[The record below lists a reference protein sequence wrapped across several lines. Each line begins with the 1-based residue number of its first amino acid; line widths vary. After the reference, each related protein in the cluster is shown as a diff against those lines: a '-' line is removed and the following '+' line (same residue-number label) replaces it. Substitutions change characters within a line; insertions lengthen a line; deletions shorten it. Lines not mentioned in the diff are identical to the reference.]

1 MEETQEMREP
11 EAAARAGGNRIQQ
24 KKKSTGNRES
34 AGSKVVLYGLAVLQS
49 IVWGFSFLGTK
60 TALAVLIP
68 IEIVAIRWTIAATVL
83 VLLTV
88 VGVIKVNFKGK
99 NLKPLIGAVILQPC
113 IYSVCEAYGVS
124 LTTTSESS
132 ILVAMG
138 PVVVVLLSVVFLKEK
153 ISAASAGAV
162 VMAFVGVI
170 IAISTNESFSLG
182 GKSLGYLIMGIGV
195 VTCSFFTIASN
206 RLSRT
211 FAPME
216 ITLVMTVQGSIFFNA
231 IVFLFGRGPSIYRI
245 CFSDFQTAAAV
256 LFLGLGCTFFCY
268 MVFNLVVAKLPAHVA
283 SALQLNLVTLTGV
296 LSGILCNG
304 DPWNIYTVI
313 GLVIMLT
320 GVVLSNR
327 AQKDSGQK

>member
-1 MEETQEMREP
+1 MEEAQKMQAP
-11 EAAARAGGNRIQQ
+11 EAVKQTGGN
-24 KKKSTGNRES
+24 
-34 AGSKVVLYGLAVLQS
+34 KVVLYGLAVLQS

-60 TALAVLIP
+60 TALAVLTP
-68 IEIVAIRWTIAATVL
+68 IEIVAIRWTIAAAILILL
-83 VLLTV
+83 VACGILK
-88 VGVIKVNFKGK
+88 I
-99 NLKPLIGAVILQPC
+99 NLKKENLKTLIGAAMLQPC
-113 IYSVCEAYGVS
+113 VYSICEAYGVS

-153 ISAASAGAV
+153 IGIASIGAIV
-162 VMAFVGVI
+162 LAFVGVVT
-170 IAISTNESFSLG
+170 AISMNESFSLG
-182 GKSLGYLIMGIGV
+182 GKFLGYLIMGIGV
-195 VTCSFFTIASN
+195 VTCSLFTIASN
-206 RLSRT
+206 RLSGT

-216 ITLVMTVQGSIFFNA
+216 ITFVMTVQGSIFFNA

-245 CFSDFQTAAAV
+245 CFSDFKTAAAV

-304 DPWNIYTVI
+304 DPWNIFTVI
-313 GLVIMLT
+313 GLAIMLT
-320 GVVLSNR
+320 GIVLSNR
-327 AQKDSGQK
+327 AQREIG